1 MACSSCGT
9 DGGKSKGCR
18 SNGGC
23 DSGGCNKLN
32 TYDWLSTMELDDPS
46 EVNLVEVSFRN
57 GAHKSFFRLQNALQ
71 AETGDTVVVEA
82 DGGYDV
88 GEISLKGALVPLQM
102 KKKSVDIS
110 SAIRSVMR
118 VASQQDFDKLL
129 QARGQDKNTMVRARA
144 ISAML
149 GIDMKIGDVEF
160 RADLKKATF
169 YYTADGR
176 VDFRELIRH
185 FAKEFRVKIE
195 MRQIGSRQESSRI
208 GGLGSCG
215 RELCCSTW
223 LTDYKSVTTNAARYQ
238 NLSINQA
245 KLSGQCGRLKCCLN
259 YELDVYME
267 ALEDFPTNADTLQY
281 ATGYARLIK
290 TDIFKKLM
298 FYIKKDQK
306 GREAFITMTVDEV
319 IALQKDISKGRI
331 PQDIVS
337 TKVEYLED
345 EDHIKSEDLTGHLE
359 LPDEKRRK
367 KKKNKNRGEGRS
379 DGAPRG
385 ERPEGGQRPPRDG
398 GQRPPREGGRP
409 GGDKPGGER
418 PNREDRRP
426 QNGEK
431 REDRRP
437 QSGEK
442 RDDRKPQNGEK
453 REDRRPQNGEK
464 REGQQGNRNNQGRPE
479 RNAGPR
485 VDNRSEENGEKRNE
499 QRNENSRSDR
509 KPDVN
514 RPDQKPRSERPDH
527 NREGNQK
534 ERRPDN
540 RNQEKRPESN
550 NDMPQAPKPP
560 VFPFSGGQESKNT
573 NPPLSHDPAVEGQ
586 RPENLIKK
594 RNNHRRKNNQNR
606 PPRPGNSENNQAPPQ
621 N

>member
-32 TYDWLSTMELDDPS
+32 TYDWLSTMELEDPN

-57 GAHKSFFRLQNALQ
+57 GAHKAFFKLQNMLQ

-102 KKKSVDIS
+102 KKKSVDINT
-110 SAIRSVMR
+110 AVRSVMR
-118 VASQQDFDKLL
+118 VASEGDVEKLI
-129 QARGQDKNTMVRARA
+129 QARSNDRDTMVRARA

-160 RADLKKATF
+160 RADMKKATF

-267 ALEDFPTNADTLQY
+267 ALEEFPTNADHLQY
-281 ATGYARLIK
+281 EGGYAKLIK

-298 FYIKKDQK
+298 FYIKKDKK
-306 GREAFITMTVDEV
+306 GREAFITLSVDEV
-319 IALQKDISKGRI
+319 KSLQKDIARGKI

-337 TKVEYLED
+337 TRVEYSE
-345 EDHIKSEDLTGHLE
+345 EIDHMKSEDLTGHIE
-359 LPDEKRRK
+359 LPEERK
-367 KKKNKNRGEGRS
+367 KKKKRNKNRGEGQSRNDDQNRP
-379 DGAPRG
+379 DGQN
-385 ERPEGGQRPPRDG
+385 RPDAQSRPSNQGSNPNNPAHRQNPDRPVRDENRKP
-398 GQRPPREGGRP
+398 QDRP
-409 GGDKPGGER
+409 GNDR
-418 PNREDRRP
+418 PRPDRRP
-426 QNGEK
+426 NDQRGRNPNPNQG
-431 REDRRP
+431 P
-437 QSGEK
+437 NP
-442 RDDRKPQNGEK
+442 DRKDPAQPKDPNAKTGPS
-453 REDRRPQNGEK
+453 DNNQ
-464 REGQQGNRNNQGRPE
+464 NRNN
-479 RNAGPR
+479 RN
-485 VDNRSEENGEKRNE
+485 N
-499 QRNENSRSDR
+499 
-509 KPDVN
+509 
-514 RPDQKPRSERPDH
+514 
-527 NREGNQK
+527 
-534 ERRPDN
+534 
-540 RNQEKRPESN
+540 
-550 NDMPQAPKPP
+550 
-560 VFPFSGGQESKNT
+560 F
-573 NPPLSHDPAVEGQ
+573 
-586 RPENLIKK
+586 K
-594 RNNHRRKNNQNR
+594 RNNPNR
-606 PPRPGNSENNQAPPQ
+606 PPRPDNREKDQNPPKD
-621 N
+621 